1 MATLNEVATK
11 ITEIDAKQ
19 DKEIAVLTH
28 KVEDLEKTVD
38 EFRTRILKNE
48 RRIAG
53 AGAIITA
60 IVTIIGIASALEAKE
75 INYGSN
81 DTTQQEVLQN
91 YDAVKGRYGL

>member
-19 DKEIAVLTH
+19 DKEIAVLSH

-38 EFRTRILKNE
+38 EFRNRIRKNE
-48 RRIAG
+48 RWIAG

-60 IVTIIGIASALEAKE
+60 VVTLIGIASALEAKE
-75 INYGSN
+75 INYGIN
-81 DTTQQEVLQN
+81 DTTEQEIVLQLSS
-91 YDAVKGRYGL
+91 D

>member
-38 EFRTRILKNE
+38 EFRTRIRKNE
-48 RRIAG
+48 RWIAG

-75 INYGSN
+75 INYGIN
-81 DTTQQEVLQN
+81 DTTEQEIVLQLSS
-91 YDAVKGRYGL
+91 D

>member
-19 DKEIAVLTH
+19 DKEIAVLSH

-38 EFRTRILKNE
+38 EFRNRIRKNE
-48 RRIAG
+48 RWIAG

-60 IVTIIGIASALEAKE
+60 VVTLIGIVSALEAKE

-81 DTTQQEVLQN
+81 GSTQSEIMLQLSS
-91 YDAVKGRYGL
+91 D

>member
-19 DKEIAVLTH
+19 DKEIAVLSH

-38 EFRTRILKNE
+38 EFRNRIRKNE
-48 RRIAG
+48 RWIAG

-60 IVTIIGIASALEAKE
+60 VVTLIGIASALEAKE
-75 INYGSN
+75 INYGIN
-81 DTTQQEVLQN
+81 GTTEQEIVLQLSS
-91 YDAVKGRYGL
+91 D

>member
-19 DKEIAVLTH
+19 DKEIAVLSH

-38 EFRTRILKNE
+38 EFRNRIRKNE
-48 RRIAG
+48 RWIAG

-60 IVTIIGIASALEAKE
+60 VVTLIGIVSALEAKE
-75 INYGSN
+75 INYGIN
-81 DTTQQEVLQN
+81 DTTEQEIVLQLSS
-91 YDAVKGRYGL
+91 D